1 MKKFEFTLNKM
12 RDYKRQILEREK
24 GYLLSLYAEYHQL
37 EQRYKDLSEEF
48 IDICHSSDNDM
59 KKGISVR
66 EIHIYEMKK
75 DAVRQEQKQIQIQER
90 VIESSIEKQRKVVVR
105 ISQEV
110 SGLDKLE
117 EKQLQEYTYL
127 CDKER
132 EQIIEEFISF
142 KLTKNKSD
150 DFYDTSDF

>member
-1 MKKFEFTLNKM
+1 MKKFEFTLTKM

-24 GYLLSLYAEYHQL
+24 GYLLSLYSEYNQL
-37 EQRYKDLSEEF
+37 EQRYKDLSQEYT
-48 IDICHSSDNDM
+48 DICRSSDSDM
-59 KKGISVR
+59 KKGISVK

-90 VIESSIEKQRKVVVR
+90 VLESSIEKQRKAVVK

-127 CDKER
+127 CGKEN

-142 KLTKNKSD
+142 RLTRNKSD
-150 DFYDTSDF
+150 DFYETSDF

>member
-1 MKKFEFTLNKM
+1 MKKFEFTLNRM

-24 GYLLSLYAEYHQL
+24 GYLLSLYSEYNQL

-48 IDICHSSDNDM
+48 IEICRCSDNDM
-59 KKGISVR
+59 KKGISVK

-75 DAVRQEQKQIQIQER
+75 YAVRQEQKQIQIQER

-127 CDKER
+127 CDKES

-142 KLTKNKSD
+142 RLTRNKSD
-150 DFYDTSDF
+150 DFYETSDF